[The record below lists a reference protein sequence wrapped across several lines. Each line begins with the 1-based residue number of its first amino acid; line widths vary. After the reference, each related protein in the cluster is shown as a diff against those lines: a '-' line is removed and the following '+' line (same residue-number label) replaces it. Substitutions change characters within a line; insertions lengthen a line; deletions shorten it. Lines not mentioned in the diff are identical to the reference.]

1 MKKYNLFFVALLSMT
16 CQILN
21 AQVVYDQEES
31 KFVKGTTVEH
41 KERPTT
47 LTAVNPLPDQN
58 ATYGLSSIGSNWF
71 ASIQGGMNTF
81 VGNPKGCE
89 DFFGRI
95 KPTVSLQLGK
105 WHSPFFGTRLSADG
119 FQLIDGNI
127 QSVSYQN
134 YHGDLLF
141 DLGMFF
147 HRDKLN
153 NGGLPRWRF
162 VPFVGAGVIH
172 NQDLHSYPF
181 AISYGF
187 FTTYKINPHLGVIFE
202 AGGTSTKRT
211 FDGLGDGNR
220 FGDNLFHLSLGLNV
234 SFGHQGYK
242 TIHRYPHITFYE
254 DQENYDQKL
263 YVPKEYSGLKSL
275 MQRINGQSGISD
287 TNAVDRDNIAQFDA
301 PILFF
306 FKKNSCKL
314 VDPQQKHNIIEIAGA
329 VKQYDLQVK
338 IIGAADSKTGSEEH
352 NRILGRKR
360 CIYIAKLL
368 IKAGVDKHRMKGLN
382 QGGINVYSPYPANRH
397 TCVILYK
404 AK

>member
-1 MKKYNLFFVALLSMT
+1 M
-16 CQILN
+16 
-21 AQVVYDQEES
+21 AQVVYDQEET
-31 KFVKGTTVEH
+31 KFVKGTYVDH
-41 KERPTT
+41 KEQPASMTT
-47 LTAVNPLPDQN
+47 VNSLPDQN
-58 ATYGLSSIGSNWF
+58 ASYSLSTIGSNWF
-71 ASIQGGMNTF
+71 MSVQAGANCFIGM
-81 VGNPKGCE
+81 PKGCE

-95 KPTVSLQLGK
+95 NPTVSVQFGK

-119 FQLIDGNI
+119 FQLVDGSI
-127 QSVSYQN
+127 HSLSYQN

-147 HRDKLN
+147 HRDMLN
-153 NGGLPRWRF
+153 NYGLPRWRF

-172 NQDLHSYPF
+172 NQDTKKYPF
-181 AISYGF
+181 AVSYGL
-187 FTTYKINPHLGVIFE
+187 FTTYNISPRFGLIFE
-202 AGGTSTKRT
+202 VGGTTTKRY
-211 FDGLGDGNR
+211 FDGVGTGNH
-220 FGDNLFHLSLGLNV
+220 FDDNLFHMSVGVNL

-242 TIHRYPHITFYE
+242 TNHRYPHIATFEPSDNNTYIPN
-254 DQENYDQKL
+254 DYD
-263 YVPKEYSGLKSL
+263 GLKSL
-275 MQRINGQSGISD
+275 RARLKNMPSTGESIGSD
-287 TNAVDRDNIAQFDA
+287 ENIAQFDA

-329 VKQYDLQVK
+329 VKQYELRVK
-338 IIGAADSKTGSEEH
+338 VIGAADSKTGTEEH

-360 CIYIAKLL
+360 CLYIAKLL
-368 IKAGVDKHRMKGLN
+368 VKAGVDKHKMLGEN

>member
-1 MKKYNLFFVALLSMT
+1 M
-16 CQILN
+16 

-31 KFVKGTTVEH
+31 KFVKETYIDH
-41 KERPTT
+41 KESPASMTT
-47 LTAVNPLPDQN
+47 VNPLPDQSVS
-58 ATYGLSSIGSNWF
+58 YGLSSIGSNWF
-71 ASIQGGMNTF
+71 LSIQGGANCFIGM
-81 VGNPKGCE
+81 PKGCE

-119 FQLIDGNI
+119 FQLVDGSI
-127 QSVSYQN
+127 HSLSYQN

-147 HRDKLN
+147 HRDKLYN
-153 NGGLPRWRF
+153 YGLPRWRF

-172 NQDLHSYPF
+172 NQDTKHYPF
-181 AISYGF
+181 AVSYGF
-187 FTTYKINPHLGVIFE
+187 FTTYNFSRSVGLIFE
-202 AGGTSTKRT
+202 VGGTTTRR
-211 FDGLGDGNR
+211 FDDG
-220 FGDNLFHLSLGLNV
+220 FGYDNLFHVSVGVSMSL
-234 SFGHQGYK
+234 GHQGYK
-242 TIHRYPHITFYE
+242 TNRRYPHIATFE
-254 DQENYDQKL
+254 PSNNAS
-263 YVPKEYSGLKSL
+263 YVPNDYDGLRSL
-275 MQRINGQSGISD
+275 RERLKNLPSTGESIGSD
-287 TNAVDRDNIAQFDA
+287 ENIAQFDA

-329 VKQYDLQVK
+329 VKQYDLRVK
-338 IIGAADSKTGSEEH
+338 VIGAADSKTGTEEH

-360 CIYIAKLL
+360 CLYIAKLL
-368 IKAGVDKHRMKGLN
+368 VKAGVDKHKMLGEN

>member
-1 MKKYNLFFVALLSMT
+1 M
-16 CQILN
+16 

-31 KFVKGTTVEH
+31 KFVKGTYVDH
-41 KERPTT
+41 KEQPVSMTT
-47 LTAVNPLPDQN
+47 VNPLPDQSVS
-58 ATYGLSSIGSNWF
+58 YGLSSIGSNWF
-71 ASIQGGMNTF
+71 LSIQGGANCFIGM
-81 VGNPKGCE
+81 PKGCE

-119 FQLIDGNI
+119 FQLVDGSI
-127 QSVSYQN
+127 HSLSYLN

-147 HRDKLN
+147 HRDKLYN
-153 NGGLPRWRF
+153 YGLPRWRF

-172 NQDLHSYPF
+172 NQDTKRYPF
-181 AISYGF
+181 SVSYGF
-187 FTTYKINPHLGVIFE
+187 FTTYKVSHSLGVIFE
-202 AGGTSTKRT
+202 VGGTTTKRY
-211 FDGLGDGNR
+211 FDGVGTGNH
-220 FGDNLFHLSLGLNV
+220 FDDNLFHMSVGVNLSL
-234 SFGHQGYK
+234 GHQGYK
-242 TIHRYPHITFYE
+242 TNHRYPHIATFE
-254 DQENYDQKL
+254 PSNNAS
-263 YVPKEYSGLKSL
+263 YVPNDYDGLRSL
-275 MQRINGQSGISD
+275 RERLKNLPSTGESIGSD
-287 TNAVDRDNIAQFDA
+287 ENIAQFDA

-329 VKQYDLQVK
+329 VKQYDLRVK
-338 IIGAADSKTGSEEH
+338 VIGAADSKTGTEEH

-360 CIYIAKLL
+360 CLYIAKLL
-368 IKAGVDKHRMKGLN
+368 VKAGVDKHKMLGEN